1 MYRLF
6 VFQCRMLLPRTCQN
20 CILGRAVFKDD
31 FVPSPAAR
39 PHSAEGFKAFGI
51 ATRLVSIREVQPM
64 FAKLLRRHE
73 GVRLA
78 NGTSQQLQ
86 TLHPSTRQPGR
97 SRKLL
102 PKGHWRV
109 GRRGACDSV
118 LACFMCHKTR
128 SSGEAKFA
136 LLELVGC
143 AAGPT
148 PTTVARASLGET
160 SSPQSPI

>member
-1 MYRLF
+1 
-6 VFQCRMLLPRTCQN
+6 MLLPRTCQN